1 MERISTLEPRSL
13 NVAVRP
19 RPVADLTFAIPVTL
33 GLSKIHTTMR
43 SLEIYLIN
51 LISYFINSGDLNA
64 PKLH

>member
-19 RPVADLTFAIPVTL
+19 RPVADLTFAIPVTA
-33 GLSKIHTTMR
+33 GLSKIHTTIR

-51 LISYFINSGDLNA
+51 LISYFTNSGDLNA